1 MKKVSCGFIIAL
13 ISGVS
18 MPQNAAAMHI
28 AEGLLPFNWAAFW
41 FVVALPFFAWGL
53 YRLNRRSREDLSFKP
68 LVGLMAAV
76 VFIISCLPIPV
87 PFAGTC
93 SHPCGT
99 GISGILIGPA
109 ISVVITAAALLIQAL
124 FMAHGGLSTLGA
136 DIVSM
141 GVMGSFAGF
150 LTFRAL
156 RSLRVNMAAA
166 AFMAGLFAD
175 WATYFMTSVELA
187 AGIRG
192 EAAFLPLFWKVLIAF
207 IPTQLPIGIL
217 EGAMTAGMVVLL
229 YKKRPDLLIKMR
241 VIKARKAA
249 VIGAAF
255 IAATI
260 FLAAAVPAEA
270 SKWTGVDEAV
280 IEKIAKE
287 QGREPNEPLINTDQ
301 GDLQLFVFLIAGAVG
316 GFAAGY
322 YWRVLIAGK
331 GSPLCRGRKE
341 PAPETSG
348 EVNGQNKLSHKY
360 VIPEAVIGNTV
371 SNQHQIPDRS
381 IRE

>member
-1 MKKVSCGFIIAL
+1 MKKVQCGFVIAL
-13 ISGVS
+13 ISGVFT
-18 MPQNAAAMHI
+18 PRNAAAMHI
-28 AEGLLPFNWAAFW
+28 AEGLLPFDWAAFW
-41 FVVALPFFAWGL
+41 FAVVMPFFAWGI

-68 LVGLMAAV
+68 LVGLMTAV
-76 VFIISCLPIPV
+76 VFIISCMPVPV

-99 GISGILIGPA
+99 GISGILVGPA
-109 ISVVITAAALLIQAL
+109 VSVVITAAALLIQAL
-124 FMAHGGLSTLGA
+124 FLAHGGLSTLGA

-141 GVMGSFAGF
+141 GVMGSFMGF

-156 RSLRVNMAAA
+156 RSLRVNMAVA

-175 WATYFMTSVELA
+175 WATYFATSVELA

-207 IPTQLPIGIL
+207 IPTQLPLGIL

-241 VIKARKAA
+241 VIKAREAA
-249 VIGAAF
+249 MIGAAF
-255 IAATI
+255 IAVTI
-260 FLAAAVPAEA
+260 LLMVAAPAEA
-270 SKWTGVDEAV
+270 AKWTGVDEAV

-287 QGREPNEPLINTDQ
+287 QGRESKEPLINMEQ
-301 GDLQLFVFLIAGAVG
+301 GDLPLFIFLMAGAVG

-322 YWRVLIAGK
+322 YWRLLIAEK
-331 GSPLCRGRKE
+331 RPPLCREGGE
-341 PAPETSG
+341 PG
-348 EVNGQNKLSHKY
+348 
-360 VIPEAVIGNTV
+360 PEAPGG
-371 SNQHQIPDRS
+371 
-381 IRE
+381 IRGS